1 MQFCKDSIVWS
12 LSYRYN
18 LFIVYSK
25 SYPSGQFQ
33 SVDDHLAFLE
43 DYHVI
48 PQFITKEKAVTN
60 FMDIVSRYDHGGL
73 IETANYMK
81 YTIYYWIIYSYE
93 GFVEGI
99 GKLALIV
106 FSNPS
111 LAQMYSSI
119 SMKIAMFIE
128 IWNLGDEAIL
138 TIHQQ
143 ERKLNNQ
150 S

>member
-1 MQFCKDSIVWS
+1 MMLLSCVISTMQACKDLIKQ
-12 LSYRYN
+12 LLLYRYN

-81 YTIYYWIIYSYE
+81 YTIYY
-93 GFVEGI
+93 
-99 GKLALIV
+99 
-106 FSNPS
+106 
-111 LAQMYSSI
+111 
-119 SMKIAMFIE
+119 
-128 IWNLGDEAIL
+128 
-138 TIHQQ
+138 
-143 ERKLNNQ
+143 
-150 S
+150 